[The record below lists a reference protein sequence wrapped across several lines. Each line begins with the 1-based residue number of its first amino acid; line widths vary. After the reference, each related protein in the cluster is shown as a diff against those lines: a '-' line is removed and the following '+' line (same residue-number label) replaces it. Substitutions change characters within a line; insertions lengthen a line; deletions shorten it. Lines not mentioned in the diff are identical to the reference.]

1 MRLFHRALAIEE
13 NSTGKANKEI
23 EYVFYGK
30 IINFT
35 DLNKAS
41 SKEHHSQW
49 EVRIPETN
57 LNAGKGTIRVRKTI
71 PNITDVDK
79 TEYVH
84 TTKVSTKD
92 KLKRIEVS
100 IPTTVDNFNQMLILS
115 ERGLVKD
122 RYFFPVKGTDLVFEF
137 DVFYSPGAIVGSG
150 KYIEWC
156 KIDIEVNDSQTII
169 PELPIDVS
177 DLIIAQEGNRT
188 IEEDNLI
195 NSLYANEF
203 NSKNVFL

>member
-1 MRLFHRALAIEE
+1 
-13 NSTGKANKEI
+13 
-23 EYVFYGK
+23 
-30 IINFT
+30 
-35 DLNKAS
+35 
-41 SKEHHSQW
+41 
-49 EVRIPETN
+49 
-57 LNAGKGTIRVRKTI
+57 
-71 PNITDVDK
+71 
-79 TEYVH
+79 
-84 TTKVSTKD
+84 
-92 KLKRIEVS
+92 
-100 IPTTVDNFNQMLILS
+100 MLILS

-137 DVFYSPGAIVGSG
+137 DVFYSPGATVGSG